1 MKRLIVILLLASMMA
16 SSLEWS
22 TVLAVEVET
31 CDATKTAQEISIGE
45 YINFGKLFGEDITW
59 QVIGIENGKLLLFSS
74 KTLFNGQYDAS
85 LNKYLTN
92 NVTTYY
98 WYGSNSWRSSDIRT
112 FLNSESA
119 KVQYDNEIFDYSDLW
134 HGIASRYYGENTAP
148 NYASIP
154 GFLNSQNFSKQEL
167 YILCP
172 ITHTALIDYTDPL
185 ADDSIIFPTVSAM
198 FNTWERVK
206 LNYPLF
212 QSAESTDR
220 VFLLSAKEVQE
231 YLVEQGLNFDAENIG
246 NVSHYW
252 LRDCIA
258 LSTSNYNAYHGMYSL
273 SINHSSLS
281 YAEADTLGGIRPAC
295 WIKPIEGH
303 PVGGSG
309 TVEDPYT
316 LSDWEPKVRNISAL
330 AKEIDV
336 NESGNAWAYFQLTDF
351 FGEIQVGCPV
361 TYTIQM
367 REYHSVTDGNGIFS
381 VQLPTATGDYSLE
394 ISVDGFSGIINGAIQ
409 TVSVTR
415 KDLSYS
421 QKWEASLGAELG
433 ASIGPSVSAS
443 VGVAE
448 FEAAAAKAAANAGI
462 GSTFS
467 IENSY
472 ENGVRTLELTT
483 QYDVSAGVEFKS
495 GVEATAPS
503 VTIKP
508 VTLSAGAS
516 YMEQTSAGL
525 KIQNYDP
532 HNMDHLIKAGSFYLQ
547 TALLGMHSVWAQR
560 FLDLLDIKA
569 HNQSA
574 YTNKITLEAGASLGA
589 LESGG
594 ESITV
599 AGADAKLSIAAEQS
613 TDYLEKTR
621 SNALDLKTEL
631 GCGLLKVP
639 SAAVSGYAIGLG
651 GTNSLKAAVTYASD
665 QTAQEL
671 SYTYYEAG
679 EQDIAWL
686 EAVEESKT
694 KLSYKEEQLDKI
706 AEAHPV
712 LGSLLAQRRLI
723 IPPIELI
730 PALQSISM
738 DDIIGEVEHI
748 DVEKTGASFSIPFGI
763 DLGVGA
769 SIKLKGTFV
778 EELSYTRSTGVVTSG
793 TEYITSESDDH
804 SAELWAQ
811 KQSLDELVTEPVRA
825 AFDELASLFTD
836 VRDYIVNGVKNGLA
850 TITGKVS
857 KWFVNVTRIIA
868 GETQSYSILTLQ
880 SEDEPDSNAAVAVT
894 VGEPYQVAIYTD
906 ETQEA
911 LVPDDELGDN
921 SVILT
926 MNYTPELLEE
936 AGASADAVLQIYRF
950 VPERNSYVLVPGCVL
965 NKKEM
970 KVMVKILHQ
979 GEYILATDSASPL
992 ISDFALSDQTPT
1004 PTLTVLASDM
1014 SGFKEFRFW
1023 VDDGEDLVTIDN
1035 MDEYYDA
1042 STGMFT
1048 YRFTEALTG
1057 GTHTAYFQAMDKLEN
1072 ANQEPFAFTF
1082 TIDAAPPEITTVTVP
1097 EGTVTDAQGF
1107 QVTAQA
1113 SDDAML
1119 SQVMLNA
1126 ELPDGKTLHLTM
1138 EEQENGRFAA
1148 TVAPLSGAGTVTL
1161 QVVAVDQAGNRTQ
1174 SADYAVPISIL
1185 AEKTGLYLEAN
1196 RTGTVLEV
1204 TVHNAQPKAL
1214 GAWLVAAAYDAR
1226 GAMVDLQS
1234 SYVGLTGNTSKTY
1247 NLSFACGAEKIASVT
1262 AFLVDVSNGYVP
1274 LTAERIS

>member
-1 MKRLIVILLLASMMA
+1 M
-16 SSLEWS
+16 
-22 TVLAVEVET
+22 
-31 CDATKTAQEISIGE
+31 
-45 YINFGKLFGEDITW
+45 
-59 QVIGIENGKLLLFSS
+59 
-74 KTLFNGQYDAS
+74 
-85 LNKYLTN
+85 
-92 NVTTYY
+92 
-98 WYGSNSWRSSDIRT
+98 
-112 FLNSESA
+112 
-119 KVQYDNEIFDYSDLW
+119 
-134 HGIASRYYGENTAP
+134 
-148 NYASIP
+148 
-154 GFLNSQNFSKQEL
+154 
-167 YILCP
+167 
-172 ITHTALIDYTDPL
+172 
-185 ADDSIIFPTVSAM
+185 
-198 FNTWERVK
+198 
-206 LNYPLF
+206 
-212 QSAESTDR
+212 
-220 VFLLSAKEVQE
+220 
-231 YLVEQGLNFDAENIG
+231 
-246 NVSHYW
+246 
-252 LRDCIA
+252 
-258 LSTSNYNAYHGMYSL
+258 
-273 SINHSSLS
+273 
-281 YAEADTLGGIRPAC
+281 
-295 WIKPIEGH
+295 
-303 PVGGSG
+303 
-309 TVEDPYT
+309 
-316 LSDWEPKVRNISAL
+316 
-330 AKEIDV
+330 
-336 NESGNAWAYFQLTDF
+336 
-351 FGEIQVGCPV
+351 
-361 TYTIQM
+361 
-367 REYHSVTDGNGIFS
+367 
-381 VQLPTATGDYSLE
+381 
-394 ISVDGFSGIINGAIQ
+394 
-409 TVSVTR
+409 
-415 KDLSYS
+415 
-421 QKWEASLGAELG
+421 
-433 ASIGPSVSAS
+433 
-443 VGVAE
+443 
-448 FEAAAAKAAANAGI
+448 
-462 GSTFS
+462 
-467 IENSY
+467 
-472 ENGVRTLELTT
+472 
-483 QYDVSAGVEFKS
+483 
-495 GVEATAPS
+495 
-503 VTIKP
+503 
-508 VTLSAGAS
+508 
-516 YMEQTSAGL
+516 
-525 KIQNYDP
+525 
-532 HNMDHLIKAGSFYLQ
+532 
-547 TALLGMHSVWAQR
+547 
-560 FLDLLDIKA
+560 
-569 HNQSA
+569 
-574 YTNKITLEAGASLGA
+574 
-589 LESGG
+589 
-594 ESITV
+594 
-599 AGADAKLSIAAEQS
+599 
-613 TDYLEKTR
+613 
-621 SNALDLKTEL
+621 DLKTEL

-651 GTNSLKAAVTYASD
+651 GTNSLKAEVTYASD

-738 DDIIGEVEHI
+738 DDIVGEVEHI
-748 DVEKTGASFSIPFGI
+748 DVEKTGESFSIPFGI
-763 DLGVGA
+763 DLGIGA
-769 SIKLKGTFV
+769 SINLKGTFV

-868 GETQSYSILTLQ
+868 GETQSYTILTLQ

-906 ETQEA
+906 ETQDT

-950 VPERNSYVLVPGCVL
+950 IPERNSYVLVPGCVL

-1023 VDDGEDLVTIDN
+1023 IDDGEDLVTIDN
-1035 MDEYYDA
+1035 MDAHYDA
-1042 STGMFT
+1042 ATGMFT
-1048 YRFTEALTG
+1048 YQFTEALTG

-1082 TIDAAPPEITTVTVP
+1082 TIDAAPPEIATVTVP
-1097 EGTVTDAQGF
+1097 EGTATDALGF
-1107 QVTAQA
+1107 QVTAQV
-1113 SDDAML
+1113 SDDAAL

-1126 ELPDGKTLHLTM
+1126 TLPDGKTLHLTM
-1138 EEQENGRFAA
+1138 EEQENGSFAA

-1174 SADYAVPISIL
+1174 SADYTVPISIP

-1196 RTGTVLEV
+1196 RTGTALAV
-1204 TVHNAQPKAL
+1204 TVHNAQTKAL
-1214 GAWLVAAAYDAR
+1214 GAWLVAAAYDTR

-1247 NLSFACGAEKIASVT
+1247 DLSFVCGAEKIASAA

-1274 LTAERIS
+1274 LAAERIS